1 MSSPFLLSAYEHCN
15 RDGYWSRDWEKYK
28 LNEHQFMQRCVRAGL
43 ATTEKDYGQ
52 YAGEEAIALG
62 ADPGLSTE
70 SLNVYDEVI
79 HIAHI
84 SHLIVAALR
93 KPNDKPWES
102 AKDITLD
109 NGMIWKSNAYLD
121 PSGTKLRRVCL
132 VTNWSDDRHYAEA
145 RSWYSLGEV
154 CAYGLPMQQVVCV
167 LGARREGKRHGYWS
181 KGVLHPANKKL
192 RFRKRNDVGT
202 NFKDSWNT
210 IFREDRDEITAEV
223 WLQAMLD
230 DGVLTDSLFSVDIQ
244 VPEARARQM
253 IIDTAARRLEEI
265 YNLKTT
271 PAQQLSTCHWP
282 TRCVFHS
289 PCHKGESAPNGR
301 YGFVPVEDLQASS

>member
-1 MSSPFLLSAYEHCN
+1 MNSPFILSAYEHCN
-15 RDGYWSRDWEKYK
+15 RDGFWSRDWEKGK
-28 LNEHQFMQRCVRAGL
+28 PDEHQFMQRCIHAGL
-43 ATTEKDYGQ
+43 STSEKNYGE

-62 ADPGLSTE
+62 AEPGLRTE

-84 SHLIVAALR
+84 CDLIVTALR

-102 AKDITLD
+102 AKEIPLD
-109 NGMIWKSNAYLD
+109 NGTIWKSSAYLD

-132 VTNWSDDRHYAEA
+132 VTNWSDDRHYSEA

-167 LGARREGKRHGYWS
+167 LGARRDGKRHGYWS

-202 NFKDSWNT
+202 NFKESWNT
-210 IFREDRDEITAEV
+210 IFREDRDEIESET

-230 DGVLTDSLFSVDIQ
+230 DGVLQDSLFSVDIQ
-244 VPEARARQM
+244 VPDPPARKM
-253 IIDTAARRLEEI
+253 IVDTAARRLEEI
-265 YNLKTT
+265 YSLKKT

-282 TRCVFHS
+282 VRCVFHS
-289 PCHKGESAPNGR
+289 PCHKGDSPNGR
-301 YGFVPVEDLQASS
+301 YGFVPVDSLPIR